1 MQGDEAHLFGE
12 TAVAHGFVTREQ
24 LQAALAACR
33 QRPDPRPLGAVLVEL
48 RLITAPQATA
58 IEKLKAVK
66 LRHASRASSAVAEA
80 DAAPADDDD
89 DLTGITLGGCLVL
102 ERLGTGSM
110 GTAWR
115 AHHMRLDRDV
125 VVKVLHPRLVAVPGN
140 LERFA
145 REARAAA
152 ALEHPAIV
160 SIYDFDSDEGYHF
173 IVMQHVDGQNLRQV
187 LATRGAL
194 GARRGL
200 WVAARVLEGL
210 AHAHQKGIVH
220 RDIKPANL
228 IITREPRIKIADF
241 GLVRILSLSTS
252 EKISVFGEI
261 VGTPQYMAP
270 EQATCDDV
278 DGRTDLYSL
287 GISLFELIAGRAPF
301 TGSTTIEV
309 LEKQIMEPLPGL
321 VGVVPDVTEE
331 QQRFLER
338 LAAKDPGER
347 FATADEA
354 LVALH
359 DLRTPDR
366 GTTRRLQVQGGL
378 GDGASA
384 DPSRGLEAPA
394 IVSEAAL
401 DELKRRLQASR
412 QFVAFEEDGG
422 QPPTAPEAEP
432 GAAPGAAR
440 SAAIESSFAGTEV
453 TSSVLRRARA
463 RVEKAAAA
471 GTGPRIIPEL
481 LLGLLEGGHVDEV
494 LALERD
500 LDRALPTSAAVAFF
514 LGLAHERKGKLE
526 EARAKLS
533 LAAVLSPDHLPAR
546 LHLAKVLVRLDRVD
560 EAVQTLH
567 EANRWHPTSVQAATR
582 LAEVLFVVKRD
593 AAAAVSAYER
603 AIELAPN
610 RWQLRQQLALALEQL
625 GRLEEAEAV
634 LQEVVAWRK
643 DAPQALELLEQVR
656 RKRKKRAALA
666 SVDRA
671 SETET
676 GEPGPETS
684 ARLSAIRL
692 ASVGNRWQRA
702 LKVAED
708 GLHERPRSV
717 PLLIAAGRAQAA
729 LGRLSEAVQSFGLA
743 LTIDPAND
751 EAQQELVKA
760 QEARRRERTSG

>member
-1 MQGDEAHLFGE
+1 MQGDEALLFGE
-12 TAVAHGFVTREQ
+12 TAVAHGFITRDQ
-24 LQAALAACR
+24 LQAALDACR
-33 QRPDPRPLGAVLVEL
+33 GRADPRPLGSVLVEL
-48 RLITAPQATA
+48 GLITPPQATA

-66 LRHASRASSAVAEA
+66 ELQRAGGPAPDADGPAAE
-80 DAAPADDDD
+80 DDPP
-89 DLTGITLGGCLVL
+89 LTGMTLGGCLVL
-102 ERLGTGSM
+102 DRIGTGSM
-110 GTAWR
+110 GTAYR
-115 AHHMRLDRDV
+115 AHHLRLDRDV
-125 VVKVLHPRLVAVPGN
+125 VVKVLHPRLVAIPGN

-160 SIYDFDSDEGYHF
+160 SIYDFDADDGYHF

-187 LATRGAL
+187 LSTRGAR

-210 AHAHQKGIVH
+210 SHAHQKGIVH

-261 VGTPQYMAP
+261 LGTPQYMAP

-287 GISLFELIAGRAPF
+287 GVSLFELIAGRPPF
-301 TGSTTIEV
+301 TGDSTFEV
-309 LEKQIMEPLPGL
+309 LERQIMEPLPDL
-321 VGVVPDVTEE
+321 RELVPDATEDV
-331 QQRFLER
+331 QRFLET
-338 LAAKDPGER
+338 LAAKDPDAR
-347 FATADEA
+347 FPSADAA
-354 LVALH
+354 LAALQA
-359 DLRTPDR
+359 LRTPDR
-366 GTTRRLQVQGGL
+366 GTTQRLVSRGGL
-378 GDGASA
+378 AEGATA
-384 DPSRGLEAPA
+384 DPSRNVEAPP

-401 DELKRRLQASR
+401 DELKRRLRASR
-412 QFVAFEEDGG
+412 QFVAFEVDGAEA
-422 QPPTAPEAEP
+422 PPPEPEP
-432 GAAPGAAR
+432 SSAGR
-440 SAAIESSFAGTEV
+440 KAAIEETFAGTADP

-463 RVEKAAAA
+463 RIERATAEGAGEKV
-471 GTGPRIIPEL
+471 IPEL
-481 LLGLLEGGHVDEV
+481 LLGLLEGGHVDEL

-526 EARAKLS
+526 DARAKLA
-533 LAAVLSPDHLPAR
+533 LAAVLAPDHLPAR
-546 LHLAKVLVRLDRVD
+546 LHLAKVLVRLERVD
-560 EAVQTLH
+560 EAVQTLQ

-593 AAAAVSAYER
+593 AAAAVPAYER

-625 GRLEEAEAV
+625 DRLGEAEAV
-634 LQEVVAWRK
+634 LEEVAAWRK
-643 DAPQALELLEQVR
+643 DAPQVVELLAQVR
-656 RKRKKRAALA
+656 RKRKKRQLLA
-666 SVDRA
+666 EVDRA

-692 ASVGNRWQRA
+692 ASAGNKWERA
-702 LKVAED
+702 LKVAQD
-708 GLHERPRSV
+708 GLSERPRSV

-729 LGRLSEAVQSFGLA
+729 LGQLSDAVESFGLA
-743 LTIDPAND
+743 LAVDPHNE
-751 EAQQELVKA
+751 EAQQGLVET
-760 QEARRRERTSG
+760 QEARRRERGR

>member
-1 MQGDEAHLFGE
+1 MSGDEGLLFGE
-12 TAVAHGFVTREQ
+12 TAVAHGFITCEQ
-24 LQAALAACR
+24 LQAALDACR
-33 QRPDPRPLGAVLVEL
+33 QRADPRPLGAVLVEMG
-48 RLITAPQATA
+48 LITEPQATA
-58 IEKLKAVK
+58 IEKLRAVK
-66 LRHASRASSAVAEA
+66 ERQARAQRAPEA
-80 DAAPADDDD
+80 DAPAGEDDE
-89 DLTGITLGGCLVL
+89 DLTGVTLGGCLIL
-102 ERLGTGSM
+102 ERMGTGSM

-115 AHHMRLDRDV
+115 AHHLRLDRDV
-125 VVKVLHPRLVAVPGN
+125 VLKVLHPRLVAIPGN

-152 ALEHPAIV
+152 SLEHPAIV
-160 SIYDFDSDEGYHF
+160 SIYDFDSDDGYHF

-187 LATRGAL
+187 LSTRGAL
-194 GARRGL
+194 GVRRSL

-228 IITREPRIKIADF
+228 LITREPRIKIADF

-261 VGTPQYMAP
+261 IGTPQYMAP

-287 GISLFELIAGRAPF
+287 GISLFELIAGRPPF
-301 TGSTTIEV
+301 TGASTMEV
-309 LEKQIMEPLPGL
+309 LEKQIMEPLPSL
-321 VGVVPDVTEE
+321 VDLVPDATEDV
-331 QQRFLER
+331 QRFLER
-338 LAAKDPGER
+338 LAAKDPSAR

-354 LVALH
+354 LLALQE
-359 DLRTPDR
+359 LRTGERTTQRLR
-366 GTTRRLQVQGGL
+366 GRPLADAV
-378 GDGASA
+378 AP
-384 DPSRGLEAPA
+384 DPSRGVEAPP
-394 IVSEAAL
+394 IVSETDL
-401 DELKRRLQASR
+401 EELKQRLRASR
-412 QFVAFEEDGG
+412 QFVAFEEDG
-422 QPPTAPEAEP
+422 APLDAAAEEP
-432 GAAPGAAR
+432 APADPAR
-440 SAAIESSFAGTEV
+440 DAAIESSFSGTEV
-453 TSSVLRRARA
+453 VSSVLARARA
-463 RVEKAAAA
+463 KIDKAKAA
-471 GTGPRIIPEL
+471 GTAGKVIPEL
-481 LLGLLEGGHVDEV
+481 LLGLLEAGHLDEV

-514 LGLAHERKGKLE
+514 LGLAYERKHRLE

-533 LAAVLSPDHLPAR
+533 LAAVLAPDHLPAR

-593 AAAAVSAYER
+593 AAAAVPAYER

-634 LQEVVAWRK
+634 LAEVVAWRK
-643 DAPQALELLEQVR
+643 DAPQARELLEQVR
-656 RKRKKRAALA
+656 KKRKRAALA

-671 SETET
+671 SETEI

-684 ARLSAIRL
+684 ARLAAIRL
-692 ASVGNRWQRA
+692 ASAGKRWERA

-708 GLHERPRSV
+708 GLAERPRSV

-729 LGRLSEAVQSFGLA
+729 LGRLSDAVQSFGLA
-743 LTIDPAND
+743 LTIDPSND
-751 EAQQELVKA
+751 EAQRELVKA
-760 QEARRRERTSG
+760 QEARRRERAAGK